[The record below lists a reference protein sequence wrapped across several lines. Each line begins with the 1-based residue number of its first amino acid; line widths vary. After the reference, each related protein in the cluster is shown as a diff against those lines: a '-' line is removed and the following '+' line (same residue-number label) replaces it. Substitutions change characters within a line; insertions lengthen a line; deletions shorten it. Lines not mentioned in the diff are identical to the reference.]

1 VGTHR
6 HYNLHFQ
13 KKKKK
18 KNKSRVDY
26 FNKSGVPSGGIINTI
41 GINEIDLIIFKHKKK
56 I

>member
-13 KKKKK
+13 K